1 MVDNNLNSDVIDHDA
16 MVGGVNASLGSG
28 LESEAAL
35 SADTAEQISAFEQI
49 LQRFEEN
56 TLTERDKGTAF
67 ELLVR
72 DVFSSVKPWGEQF
85 EKVQTYADWA
95 KEHPKLTSGNARD
108 TGIDLVATNRVAEDG
123 QAQNAGIAS
132 QIRIE
137 SRGGVN
143 GLGDNVTQSFTAI
156 QCKFFGRNYTI
167 PKSQIDSF
175 LAASDQDCFTRRI
188 FVCTGNLTDNA
199 RNELQNRTK
208 PVECVS
214 RTDLEEANVDWSG
227 FLKTNQVTITKR
239 KLRPYQEEALENVLE
254 GFKHHNRG
262 KLIMACGTG
271 KTFTSLKIAER
282 QTNNNGLVL
291 FLMPSLALLSQTL
304 YDWKRQSS
312 APMTAFAVC
321 SDSKVGKNGDED
333 DFASYMRPT
342 DLNFPATTD
351 AKSLAKAVN
360 QALSRKEQTH
370 AEGMTVIFSTYQS
383 LDVIHQ
389 AQTDYQLPALDLIIC
404 DEAHRTAGGY
414 LVAERKSVKKTA
426 TAMSAPLIP
435 EVEPITL
442 EPVPVLGAAPEPVDG
457 AGVVEARSSTN
468 QEIKPE
474 PAKRGR
480 KPRVRRGADSAVDDE
495 SNFTRIH
502 DDDYIKGAKR
512 LYMTATPK
520 VYGDAAKQQESVGE
534 AILYSMD
541 DENVFGP
548 VFSTLNFDRAV
559 KLGCLVDYK
568 VIILVGDKSL
578 LPTDEALLDF
588 SQYQAAKVI
597 GTWKALNK
605 YGVSNELTG
614 DEQPMRRAVGF
625 AQIIDST
632 GKYDKAGSKQ
642 FTEYFQNTVEHY
654 REHIKE
660 LSLSDPQGRASEE
673 FAYLNDHNLVCD
685 CKHIDGSMD
694 AITKSQLLDW
704 LRTDPEE
711 NHCKILF
718 NVRCLSEGVDVP
730 ALDAVVFLSPRK
742 SQVDVVQTVGRVM
755 RTAPGKTRGYVI
767 IPVVTNDL
775 EHPESIFD
783 KNQSFDV
790 VWQVLNAL
798 KSINPDH
805 VLVDGVTQ
813 KIDERIEVICVQKDP
828 IKGKSSV
835 IREPRP
841 PRPPKPSVD
850 PVDPDK
856 RRLIEEIEKVEQA
869 IKVEETIKST
879 IIKRLGRRKEWHDWA
894 EDVAKICTEQVKAIN
909 KLLDANQDPDFQAEF
924 AKFCLDL
931 NDSIGQ
937 HLDREEIIEMLAQHI
952 VIKPVLDELFRGF
965 PFTEQNPIAK
975 GLSDMLEKLD
985 AEGLTKT
992 NQDLRGF
999 YQSVEFRMQNVTT
1012 VEDRQKVIVDLFDRF
1027 FKVAFPKQQDKLGI
1041 VYTPI
1046 EVVDFIN
1053 HSVNDILKKEFG
1065 SSLGSKGVHIMD
1077 PFTGT
1082 GTFITRMMQSPELIS
1097 AQELEYKYRHELHA
1111 QEILPL
1117 AYYVASINI
1126 ESVYHDLMGK
1136 DASHYERNHIVVLTD
1151 TFSEVEDKA
1160 HSLTGSFGDNSVLR
1174 DAVRALPLKVIVGNP
1189 PYSVGQSSVN
1199 DDNQNESYPSL
1210 EKRIAETY
1218 AASGIKTTKKSLYDS
1233 YVKAFRWASDRLGDQ
1248 GVIAFVSNASWIDT
1262 AASCGLRRC
1271 LQQEFS
1277 SIYVY
1282 HLKGN
1287 QRTSGE
1293 QSRKEGGKIFGAGS
1307 RAPIA
1312 ITILVKN
1319 PQSQAQGKIYF
1330 AAVDDYLSREE
1341 KLGQLVE
1348 LGVILNAPLVEIQQ
1362 DAHGDW
1368 LAQRR
1373 DDFSNFIRVDS
1384 KNTYELAIF
1393 DNYSCGV
1400 VTGRDA
1406 WSYNASKI
1414 KIEANFKRCIA
1425 LYNSQVDALKS
1436 DPSGFVRDNDET
1448 KIKWNT
1454 VLVNRLNKLNRVPE
1468 YTQSSII
1475 CSLYRPFVRLWFYN
1489 EKAWVHSTY
1498 QMEQLFPFNG
1508 ADNLILVTTGG
1519 GTKDFSCLFSTN
1531 ITCYDFLEKGQCFP
1545 RYLYRKVSN
1554 DSAKDAGGLMA
1565 GLEFDSEPKGKVI
1578 NGYER
1583 VDAIRP
1589 EAVEHFK
1596 AAYPEE
1602 AAAIDVDAV
1611 FYYIYGILHSPDY
1624 RSTYANNLQKEL
1636 PRIPRVAT
1644 YAEFKAFEDAGRKL
1658 AKLHVGYES
1667 VEPYAGCTFS
1677 YAKGISSDNMDYR
1690 VEKLKYGKVAG
1701 KKGNAAKDKTV
1712 IVYNDMLTI
1721 RNIPIEAQE
1730 YVVNKKSALD
1740 WIVERCGVSVDKASH
1755 IINDYNDYAAEMGD
1769 EQYILNL
1776 ILRVITVSLETV
1788 KIVKSLPPL
1797 TIHKLDQ

>member
-1 MVDNNLNSDVIDHDA
+1 
-16 MVGGVNASLGSG
+16 
-28 LESEAAL
+28 
-35 SADTAEQISAFEQI
+35 
-49 LQRFEEN
+49 
-56 TLTERDKGTAF
+56 
-67 ELLVR
+67 
-72 DVFSSVKPWGEQF
+72 
-85 EKVQTYADWA
+85 
-95 KEHPKLTSGNARD
+95 
-108 TGIDLVATNRVAEDG
+108 
-123 QAQNAGIAS
+123 
-132 QIRIE
+132 
-137 SRGGVN
+137 
-143 GLGDNVTQSFTAI
+143 
-156 QCKFFGRNYTI
+156 
-167 PKSQIDSF
+167 
-175 LAASDQDCFTRRI
+175 
-188 FVCTGNLTDNA
+188 
-199 RNELQNRTK
+199 
-208 PVECVS
+208 
-214 RTDLEEANVDWSG
+214 
-227 FLKTNQVTITKR
+227 
-239 KLRPYQEEALENVLE
+239 
-254 GFKHHNRG
+254 
-262 KLIMACGTG
+262 MACGTG

-304 YDWKRQSS
+304 YDWKRQAS
-312 APMTAFAVC
+312 AHMTAFAVC
-321 SDSKVGKNGDED
+321 SDSKVGKSGDED
-333 DFASYMRPT
+333 DFSSYMRPS

-351 AKSLAKAVN
+351 AKSLANAVN
-360 QALSRKEQTH
+360 AALERKELTH

-414 LVAERKSVKKTA
+414 LVADRKSVKKAA
-426 TAMSAPLIP
+426 TAQSVPLIP
-435 EVEPITL
+435 EVEPID
-442 EPVPVLGAAPEPVDG
+442 PVSVPIEGAGAAQADTS
-457 AGVVEARSSTN
+457 AN
-468 QEIKPE
+468 QESKTGPV
-474 PAKRGR
+474 KRGR
-480 KPRVRRGADSAVDDE
+480 KPRARRGADSAVDDE

-502 DDDYIKGAKR
+502 DNEYIKGMKR

-520 VYGDAAKQQESVGE
+520 VYGEAAKQQETMGE

-588 SQYQAAKVI
+588 SQFHAAKVV

-605 YGVSNELTG
+605 YGVSTELTG

-625 AQIIDST
+625 AQLIDSK

-642 FTEYFQNTVEHY
+642 FTKYFQNTVEHY

-660 LSLSDPQGRASEE
+660 LSLSDPKGRASEE
-673 FAYLNDHNLVCD
+673 FAYLNEHNLVCD
-685 CKHIDGSMD
+685 CQHIDGSMD
-694 AITKSQLLDW
+694 AITKGQLLDW

-775 EHPESIFD
+775 DHPESIFD

-805 VLVDGVTQ
+805 VLVDGGTQ
-813 KIDERIEVICVQKDP
+813 KIDERIEVICVQKDE
-828 IKGKSSV
+828 IKGKPSSGPKQ
-835 IREPRP
+835 PRP
-841 PRPPKPSVD
+841 RNNHKAN
-850 PVDPDK
+850 DPDVSK
-856 RRLIEEIEKVEQA
+856 EDSKHPGQGSLFDLDKA

-879 IIKRLGRRKEWHDWA
+879 IIKKLGRRKEWQDWA

-937 HLDREEIIEMLAQHI
+937 HLDRDEIIEMLAQHI

-975 GLSDMLEKLD
+975 GLSDMLQKLD

-1027 FKVAFPKQQDKLGI
+1027 FKVAFPKQKDKLGI

-1097 AQELEYKYRHELHA
+1097 AQELEHKYRHELHA

-1136 DASHYERNHIVVLTD
+1136 NAAQYEPNKIMVLTD
-1151 TFSEVEDKA
+1151 TFAEYEERQHPIVS
-1160 HSLTGSFGDNSVLR
+1160 SFGENAELR
-1174 DAVRALPLKVIVGNP
+1174 NTIRKLPIKVIVGNP
-1189 PYSVGQSSVN
+1189 PYSVGQGSQN
-1199 DDNQNESYPSL
+1199 DDNQNESYPAL
-1210 EKRIAETY
+1210 EQRIADTY
-1218 AASGIKTTKKSLYDS
+1218 VALGEKATKNSLYDS
-1233 YVKAFRWASDRLGDQ
+1233 YVKAFRWASDRLGEQ
-1248 GVIAFVSNASWIDT
+1248 GVIAFISNGGWLDAV
-1262 AASCGLRRC
+1262 AASGMRRSF
-1271 LQQEFS
+1271 QQEFS
-1277 SIYVY
+1277 SVYVF

-1287 QRTSGE
+1287 ARTSGE
-1293 QSRKEGGKIFGAGS
+1293 QRQKEGGNVFDVGS

-1319 PQSQAQGKIYF
+1319 PQAQEQGKIYF
-1330 AAVDDYLSREE
+1330 AAVDDYLRREE
-1341 KLGQLVE
+1341 KLGQLTE
-1348 LGVILNAPLVEIQQ
+1348 LGSILKAPLVEIHP
-1362 DAHGDW
+1362 DDHGDW
-1368 LAQRR
+1368 LNQRR
-1373 DDFSNFIRVDS
+1373 DDFGHFITVDGKKS
-1384 KNTYELAIF
+1384 DGLAIF
-1393 DNYSCGV
+1393 DSYSCGIK
-1400 VTGRDA
+1400 TNRDA
-1406 WSYNASKI
+1406 WSYNASTAT
-1414 KIEANFKRCIA
+1414 IERNFTECIA
-1425 LYNSQVDALKS
+1425 FYNYQLEAFKC
-1436 DPSGFVRDNDET
+1436 DPKGFVRDNDAT
-1448 KIKWNT
+1448 KIKWDSQ
-1454 VLVNRLNKLNRVPE
+1454 LLRHLNLCKTCTPMDATLIV
-1468 YTQSSII
+1468 SSV
-1475 CSLYRPFVRLWFYN
+1475 YRPFIKMFLYN
-1489 EKAWVHSTY
+1489 NKAWINSVHLLP
-1498 QMEQLFPFNG
+1498 QLFPFKG
-1508 ADNLILVTTGG
+1508 AENLVIDVSGIG
-1519 GTKDFSCLFSTN
+1519 GTNFSYIMSSAIVDLQAISN
-1531 ITCYDFLEKGQCFP
+1531 GQCFP
-1545 RYLYRKVSN
+1545 RYLYRKVSS
-1554 DSAKDAGGLMA
+1554 DSAKDSGGLMA
-1565 GLEFDSEPKGKVI
+1565 GLELDSESHGDVI

-1624 RSTYANNLQKEL
+1624 RATYANNLQKEL

-1644 YAEFKAFEDAGRKL
+1644 YAEFKAFEDAGRAL
-1658 AKLHVGYES
+1658 AQLHVGYES

-1677 YAKGISSDNMDYR
+1677 YAKGVSSDNMDYR
-1690 VEKLKYGKVAG
+1690 VEKLKYGKVKG
-1701 KKGNAAKDKTV
+1701 KTGNAGKDKTV
-1712 IVYNDMLTI
+1712 IVYNDQLTI
-1721 RNIPIEAQE
+1721 RDIPQEAQE

-1769 EQYILNL
+1769 ERYILNL

>member
-1 MVDNNLNSDVIDHDA
+1 MVDNNLNTDVIDHDA
-16 MVGGVNASLGSG
+16 MVGVVNASLGSG
-28 LESEAAL
+28 LESGAAL
-35 SADTAEQISAFEQI
+35 GADTAEQISAFEQI

-72 DVFSSVKPWGEQF
+72 DVFSSVKPWCEQF

-95 KEHPKLTSGNARD
+95 KEHPKLVVNARD
-108 TGIDLVATNRVAEDG
+108 TGIDLVATNRVAENE
-123 QAQNAGIAS
+123 QVQNAGIAS

-137 SRGGVN
+137 SRGGGVN
-143 GLGDNVTQSFTAI
+143 GLEDNVNPSFAAI

-175 LAASDQDCFTRRI
+175 LAASDQECFTRRI

-199 RNELQNRTK
+199 RNELHNRTK

-239 KLRPYQEEALENVLE
+239 KLRPYQKEALENVLE

-304 YDWKRQSS
+304 YDWKRQAS

-321 SDSKVGKNGDED
+321 SDSKVGKSGDED
-333 DFASYMRPT
+333 DFASYMRPS

-351 AKSLAKAVN
+351 AKSLARAVN
-360 QALSRKEQTH
+360 AASERKEQTH
-370 AEGMTVIFSTYQS
+370 ADGMTVIFSTYQS

-414 LVAERKSVKKTA
+414 LVTDRKSVKKAA
-426 TAMSAPLIP
+426 TAMTAQLDA
-435 EVEPITL
+435 ELEKTVEPVS
-442 EPVPVLGAAPEPVDG
+442 VPMEGAGAPE
-457 AGVVEARSSTN
+457 T
-468 QEIKPE
+468 KPE

-502 DDDYIKGAKR
+502 DDDYIKGTKR

-605 YGVSNELTG
+605 YGVSTELTG
-614 DEQPMRRAVGF
+614 DDQPMRRAVGF

-642 FTEYFQNTVEHY
+642 FTQYFQNTVEHY

-660 LSLSDPQGRASEE
+660 LSLSDPNGRASEE

-694 AITKSQLLDW
+694 AITKGQLLDW

-813 KIDERIEVICVQKDP
+813 KIDERIEVICVQNEP
-828 IKGKSSV
+828 IKGKPSD

-841 PRPPKPSVD
+841 PRSPKTPVEPPVD
-850 PVDPDK
+850 PVDPTK

-879 IIKRLGRRKEWHDWA
+879 IIKKLGRRKEWQDWA

-909 KLLDANQDPDFQAEF
+909 NLLDANKDPDFQAEF
-924 AKFCLDL
+924 AKFCFNL
-931 NDSIGQ
+931 NGSIGQ
-937 HLDREEIIEMLAQHI
+937 HLDRDAIIDMLAQHI

-965 PFTEQNPIAK
+965 PFTKHNPIAK
-975 GLSDMLEKLD
+975 GISDMLVKLD

-1012 VEDRQKVIVDLFDRF
+1012 LADRQKVIVDLFDRF

-1041 VYTPI
+1041 VYSPA

-1065 SSLGSKGVHIMD
+1065 LGLGSHGVHIME
-1077 PFTGT
+1077 PFAGT
-1082 GTFITRMMQSPELIS
+1082 GTFINRMMMNPELIS
-1097 AQELEYKYRHELHA
+1097 RQELEFKYRNELHA

-1117 AYYVASINI
+1117 AYYVASINV
-1126 ESVYHDLMGK
+1126 EAVYHELMEK
-1136 DASHYERNHIVVLTD
+1136 DSTHYERNRVLILTD
-1151 TFSEVEDKA
+1151 TFAEVEDKA
-1160 HSLTGSFGDNSVLR
+1160 HIITGSFCENATLR
-1174 DAVRALPLKVIVGNP
+1174 DAVRKLPLKVILSNP
-1189 PYSVGQSSVN
+1189 PYSIGQESQN
-1199 DDNQNESYPSL
+1199 DDNQNESYPAL
-1210 EKRIAETY
+1210 EQRIAETY
-1218 AASGIKTTKKSLYDS
+1218 VKQAGKMVSKKSLYDS
-1233 YVKAFRWASDRLGDQ
+1233 YIKAFRWASDRLNDQ
-1248 GVIAFVSNASWIDT
+1248 GVIAFVSNAGWIDT
-1262 AASCGLRRC
+1262 AASCGMRRC

-1277 SIYVY
+1277 SVYVY

-1319 PQSQAQGKIYF
+1319 PQAQDQGKIYF

-1348 LGVILNAPLVEIQQ
+1348 LGSILNAPLKEIHP
-1362 DAHGDW
+1362 DSHGDW
-1368 LAQRR
+1368 LNQRR
-1373 DDFSNFIRVDS
+1373 DDFNHFITVDG
-1384 KNTYELAIF
+1384 KKTDGLAIF
-1393 DNYSCGV
+1393 DNSSLGI
-1400 VTGRDA
+1400 TTARDA
-1406 WSYNASKI
+1406 WSYNASQKTI
-1414 KIEANFKRCIA
+1414 FCNFNECIA
-1425 LYNSQVDALKS
+1425 FYNSQVSALMTDAK
-1436 DPSGFVRDNDET
+1436 GFLRDNNET
-1448 KIKWNT
+1448 KIKWT
-1454 VLVNRLNKLNRVPE
+1454 RSLNKQLLLGRYLNEFSQDAVVFA
-1468 YTQSSII
+1468 
-1475 CSLYRPFVRLWFYN
+1475 LYRPFFKQYLYN
-1489 EKAWVHSTY
+1489 DSSWIEYTY
-1498 QMEQLFPFNG
+1498 QTSQIFPFYG
-1508 ADNLILVTTGG
+1508 AENVVISTSSVGS
-1519 GTKDFSCLFSTN
+1519 KSFSCLMSNT
-1531 ITCYDFLEKGQCFP
+1531 IMDFNSMEAGAQCFP

-1554 DSAKDAGGLMA
+1554 DFAKDAGGLMA
-1565 GLEFDSEPKGKVI
+1565 GLEFDSEPKGQVI

-1602 AAAIDVDAV
+1602 AAAIDVDAI

-1624 RSTYANNLQKEL
+1624 RATYANNLQKEL

-1644 YAEFKAFEDAGRKL
+1644 YAEFKSFEDAGRAL

-1667 VEPYAGCTFS
+1667 VEPYSGCTFS

-1701 KKGNAAKDKTV
+1701 KKGN
-1712 IVYNDMLTI
+1712 
-1721 RNIPIEAQE
+1721 
-1730 YVVNKKSALD
+1730 VVNKKSALD

-1769 EQYILNL
+1769 ERYILNL

>member
-1 MVDNNLNSDVIDHDA
+1 
-16 MVGGVNASLGSG
+16 
-28 LESEAAL
+28 
-35 SADTAEQISAFEQI
+35 
-49 LQRFEEN
+49 
-56 TLTERDKGTAF
+56 
-67 ELLVR
+67 
-72 DVFSSVKPWGEQF
+72 
-85 EKVQTYADWA
+85 
-95 KEHPKLTSGNARD
+95 
-108 TGIDLVATNRVAEDG
+108 
-123 QAQNAGIAS
+123 
-132 QIRIE
+132 
-137 SRGGVN
+137 
-143 GLGDNVTQSFTAI
+143 
-156 QCKFFGRNYTI
+156 
-167 PKSQIDSF
+167 
-175 LAASDQDCFTRRI
+175 
-188 FVCTGNLTDNA
+188 
-199 RNELQNRTK
+199 
-208 PVECVS
+208 
-214 RTDLEEANVDWSG
+214 
-227 FLKTNQVTITKR
+227 
-239 KLRPYQEEALENVLE
+239 
-254 GFKHHNRG
+254 
-262 KLIMACGTG
+262 MACGTG

-304 YDWKRQSS
+304 YDWKRQAS
-312 APMTAFAVC
+312 AHMSAFAVC
-321 SDSKVGKNGDED
+321 SDSKVGKSGDED
-333 DFASYMRPT
+333 DFSSYMRPS

-351 AKSLAKAVN
+351 AKSLANAVN
-360 QALSRKEQTH
+360 AALERKELTH

-414 LVAERKSVKKTA
+414 LVADRKSVKKAA
-426 TAMSAPLIP
+426 TAMTAQLDA
-435 EVEPITL
+435 ELEKTVEPVA
-442 EPVPVLGAAPEPVDG
+442 VPKEGAGAPE
-457 AGVVEARSSTN
+457 T
-468 QEIKPE
+468 KLE

-480 KPRVRRGADSAVDDE
+480 KPRARRGADSAVDDE

-502 DDDYIKGAKR
+502 DDEYIKGAKR

-520 VYGDAAKQQESVGE
+520 VYGEAAKQQESVGE

-578 LPTDEALLDF
+578 LQTDEQLLDF
-588 SQYQAAKVI
+588 SQYHAAKVI

-605 YGVSNELTG
+605 YGVSTELTG

-625 AQIIDST
+625 AQLIDST

-642 FTEYFQNTVEHY
+642 FTKYFQNTVEHY

-660 LSLSDPQGRASEE
+660 MSLSDPNGRASEE
-673 FAYLNDHNLVCD
+673 FAYLNEHNLVCD
-685 CKHIDGSMD
+685 CQHIDGSMD
-694 AITKSQLLDW
+694 AITKGQLLDW

-805 VLVDGVTQ
+805 VLVDGATQ
-813 KIDERIEVICVQKDP
+813 KIDERIEVICVQKDE
-828 IKGKSSV
+828 IKGK
-835 IREPRP
+835 RTGPRP
-841 PRPPKPSVD
+841 PVIHHPKPRVD
-850 PVDPDK
+850 PTTDPADPDNSK
-856 RRLIEEIEKVEQA
+856 DPKHPGQGSLFDLDKA

-879 IIKRLGRRKEWHDWA
+879 IIKKLGRRKEWQDWA
-894 EDVAKICTEQVKAIN
+894 EDVAKICTEQVTAIN
-909 KLLDANQDPDFQAEF
+909 RLLDANKDPDFQAEF

-975 GLSDMLEKLD
+975 GLSDMLQKLD

-1065 SSLGSKGVHIMD
+1065 SSLGSHGVHIMD

-1097 AQELEYKYRHELHA
+1097 AQELEHKYRHELHA

-1126 ESVYHDLMGK
+1126 ESVYHDLLGK
-1136 DASHYERNHIVVLTD
+1136 DAAHYERNRIVVLTD

-1160 HSLTGSFGDNSVLR
+1160 HTITGSFGDNSELR
-1174 DAVRALPLKVIVGNP
+1174 DAVRALPLKVIIGNP
-1189 PYSVGQSSVN
+1189 PYSMAQASAN
-1199 DDNQNESYPSL
+1199 DDNLNDRYPIL
-1210 EKRIAETY
+1210 EKHIAETY
-1218 AASGIKTTKKSLYDS
+1218 VALGEKAIKTSLYDS
-1233 YVKAFRWASDRLGDQ
+1233 YIKAFRWASDRLGDQ
-1248 GVIAFVSNASWIDT
+1248 GVIAFISNGGWLDAV
-1262 AASCGLRRC
+1262 AASGMRRSF
-1271 LQQEFS
+1271 QQEFS
-1277 SIYVY
+1277 SVYVY

-1319 PQSQAQGKIYF
+1319 PQSQEQGKIYF

-1341 KLGQLVE
+1341 KLGQLAE
-1348 LGVILNAPLVEIQQ
+1348 LGSIINASLVEINP

-1368 LAQRR
+1368 LNQRR
-1373 DDFSNFIRVDS
+1373 DDFCHFIRFDS
-1384 KNTYELAIF
+1384 KKSDEIALF
-1393 DNYSCGV
+1393 DNYSRGIATC
-1400 VTGRDA
+1400 RDA
-1406 WSYNASKI
+1406 WSYNANR
-1414 KIEANFKRCIA
+1414 EVVERNFKSCISF
-1425 LYNSQVDALKS
+1425 YNSQVDELKS
-1436 DPSGFVRDNDET
+1436 NPSAFERVNDEA

-1454 VLVNRLNKLNRVPE
+1454 LLIDRLNKLQYVSDFDVK
-1468 YTQSSII
+1468 YLS
-1475 CSLYRPFVRLWFYN
+1475 CALYRPFVKLWLYN
-1489 EKAWVHSTY
+1489 DKAWMHSAY
-1498 QMEQLFPFNG
+1498 QMPQLFPYSEAENLMIGTSGVG
-1508 ADNLILVTTGG
+1508 A
-1519 GTKDFSCLFSTN
+1519 KDFSCLMCSLLS
-1531 ITCYDFLEKGQCFP
+1531 DLHVLDSGVQCFP
-1545 RYLYRKVSN
+1545 RYLYRKVSA

-1565 GLEFDSEPKGKVI
+1565 GLEFDSEPKAEVI

-1589 EAVEHFK
+1589 EAVAHFK
-1596 AAYPEE
+1596 SAYPEE
-1602 AAAIDVDAV
+1602 AVAIDVDAV

-1624 RSTYANNLQKEL
+1624 RSIYANNLQKEL

-1658 AKLHVGYES
+1658 AKLHVDYES

-1677 YAKGISSDNMDYR
+1677 YTKGISSDNMDYR
-1690 VEKLKYGKVAG
+1690 VEKLKYGKVVG

-1712 IVYNDMLTI
+1712 IVYNDQLTI
-1721 RNIPIEAQE
+1721 RNIPQEAQE

-1755 IINDYNDYAAEMGD
+1755 IMNDYNNYGKEMGD
-1769 EQYILNL
+1769 ERYILNL

>member
-1 MVDNNLNSDVIDHDA
+1 
-16 MVGGVNASLGSG
+16 
-28 LESEAAL
+28 
-35 SADTAEQISAFEQI
+35 
-49 LQRFEEN
+49 
-56 TLTERDKGTAF
+56 
-67 ELLVR
+67 
-72 DVFSSVKPWGEQF
+72 
-85 EKVQTYADWA
+85 
-95 KEHPKLTSGNARD
+95 
-108 TGIDLVATNRVAEDG
+108 
-123 QAQNAGIAS
+123 
-132 QIRIE
+132 
-137 SRGGVN
+137 
-143 GLGDNVTQSFTAI
+143 
-156 QCKFFGRNYTI
+156 
-167 PKSQIDSF
+167 
-175 LAASDQDCFTRRI
+175 
-188 FVCTGNLTDNA
+188 
-199 RNELQNRTK
+199 
-208 PVECVS
+208 
-214 RTDLEEANVDWSG
+214 
-227 FLKTNQVTITKR
+227 
-239 KLRPYQEEALENVLE
+239 
-254 GFKHHNRG
+254 
-262 KLIMACGTG
+262 MACGTG

-282 QTNNNGLVL
+282 QTKNNGLVL

-304 YDWKRQSS
+304 YDWKRQAS
-312 APMTAFAVC
+312 AQMTAFAVC
-321 SDSKVGKNGDED
+321 SDSKVGKSGDED
-333 DFASYMRPT
+333 DFSSYLRPT

-351 AKSLAKAVN
+351 AKSLAKEVN
-360 QALSRKEQTH
+360 AALERKEQSH

-389 AQTDYQLPALDLIIC
+389 AQTDYNLPNLDLIIC

-414 LVAERKSVKKTA
+414 LVADRKTVKKAA
-426 TAMSAPLIP
+426 TALTTQLDAEL
-435 EVEPITL
+435 EPI
-442 EPVPVLGAAPEPVDG
+442 EPVPVLGSESAEGASAA
-457 AGVVEARSSTN
+457 EARSSTN
-468 QEIKPE
+468 QATKAE

-480 KPRVRRGADSAVDDE
+480 KPRARRGAESAVDDE

-502 DDDYIKGAKR
+502 DNEYIKGTKR

-520 VYGDAAKQQESVGE
+520 VYGEAAKQQESVGD

-548 VFSTLNFDRAV
+548 VFHTLNFDRAV

-588 SQYQAAKVI
+588 SQFHAAKVV

-605 YGVSNELTG
+605 YGVSTELTG

-625 AQIIDST
+625 AQLIDST

-642 FTEYFQNTVEHY
+642 FTKYFQNTVEHY

-660 LSLSDPQGRASEE
+660 LSLSDPKGRASEE
-673 FAYLNDHNLVCD
+673 FAYLNEHNLVCD
-685 CKHIDGSMD
+685 CQHIDGSMD
-694 AITKSQLLDW
+694 AITKGQLLDW

-805 VLVDGVTQ
+805 VLVDGGTQ
-813 KIDERIEVICVQKDP
+813 KIDERIEVICVQKDQ
-828 IKGKSSV
+828 IKGKPSSGPKQ
-835 IREPRP
+835 PRP
-841 PRPPKPSVD
+841 RNNHKAN
-850 PVDPDK
+850 DPDVSK
-856 RRLIEEIEKVEQA
+856 EDSKHPGQGSLFDLDKA

-879 IIKRLGRRKEWHDWA
+879 IIKKLGRRKEWQDWA

-937 HLDREEIIEMLAQHI
+937 HLDRDAIIEMLAQHI

-975 GLSDMLEKLD
+975 GLSDMLVKLD

-1027 FKVAFPKQQDKLGI
+1027 FKVAFPKQQEKLGI

-1065 SSLGSKGVHIMD
+1065 SSLGSHGVHIMD

-1082 GTFITRMMQSPELIS
+1082 GTFITRMMQCPELI
-1097 AQELEYKYRHELHA
+1097 APQELEHKYRHELHA
-1111 QEILPL
+1111 QEIMPL

-1136 DASHYERNHIVVLTD
+1136 DAMHYERNRIVVLTD

-1160 HSLTGSFGDNSVLR
+1160 HTITGSFGDNSELR
-1174 DAVRALPLKVIVGNP
+1174 DAVRALPIKVIVGNP
-1189 PYSVGQSSVN
+1189 PYRAKKKQGQG
-1199 DDNQNESYPSL
+1199 DDSENQKYPEL
-1210 EKRIAETY
+1210 RKRISETY
-1218 AASGIKTTKKSLYDS
+1218 IMQSGVKSNKNSVYDS
-1233 YVKAFRWASDRLGDQ
+1233 YINAFRWASDEIQKSGC
-1248 GVIAFVSNASWIDT
+1248 GVIAFVSNAGWID
-1262 AASCGLRRC
+1262 AKSANGMRRC
-1271 LQQEFS
+1271 LQREFS
-1277 SIYVY
+1277 TVYVL

-1287 QRTSGE
+1287 ANTSGDIR
-1293 QSRKEGGKIFGAGS
+1293 QKEGGNVFGEGTKT
-1307 RAPIA
+1307 PIA

-1319 PQSQAQGKIYF
+1319 HQAQEQGKIYF
-1330 AAVDDYLSREE
+1330 AVVDDYMSREG

-1348 LGVILNAPLVEIQQ
+1348 LGSILNAPLVEIIP
-1362 DAHGDW
+1362 DAYGDW
-1368 LAQRR
+1368 IAQRN
-1373 DDFSNFIRVDS
+1373 DSFANFIRVDS
-1384 KNTYELAIF
+1384 KNNSDLAVF
-1393 DNYSCGV
+1393 DNYSRGIESGSEV
-1400 VTGRDA
+1400 
-1406 WSYNASKI
+1406 WFYNASPDVIEHSFKEIIPNLYSNEVKLHNGDLNNLSGKI
-1414 KIEANFKRCIA
+1414 P
-1425 LYNSQVDALKS
+1425 NSI
-1436 DPSGFVRDNDET
+1436 
-1448 KIKWNT
+1448 IKAIKKNHG
-1454 VLVNRLNKLNRVPE
+1454 VPE
-1468 YTQSSII
+1468 FNQK
-1475 CSLYRPFVRLWFYN
+1475 CLNVSLYRPFYKRWLYN
-1489 EKAWVHSTY
+1489 DDIWVYTSGSTSDI
-1498 QMEQLFPFNG
+1498 FPSSAN
-1508 ADNLILVTTGG
+1508 DNLAIITTGVG
-1519 GTKDFSCLFSTN
+1519 AKQFSCLMSSIIADVQTLSN
-1531 ITCYDFLEKGQCFP
+1531 GQCFP
-1545 RYLYRKVSN
+1545 RYLYRKASS
-1554 DSAKDAGGLMA
+1554 DSELAKESGGLMA
-1565 GLEFDSEPKGKVI
+1565 GIEFDTEPRGQVI

-1589 EAVEHFK
+1589 EAVAHFK
-1596 AAYPEE
+1596 SAYPEE

-1624 RSTYANNLQKEL
+1624 RATYSNNLQKEL

-1644 YAEFKAFEDAGRKL
+1644 YAEFKAFEDAGRAL

-1667 VEPYAGCTFS
+1667 VEPYSGCTFS
-1677 YAKGISSDNMDYR
+1677 YAKGISSDNMNYR
-1690 VEKLKYGKVAG
+1690 VEQLKYGKVKG
-1701 KKGNAAKDKTV
+1701 KTGNAGKDKTI
-1712 IVYNDMLTI
+1712 IVYNDQLTI
-1721 RNIPIEAQE
+1721 SNIPLEAQE

-1740 WIVERCGVSVDKASH
+1740 WIVERCCVSVDTESR

-1769 EQYILNL
+1769 ECYILNL

>member
-1 MVDNNLNSDVIDHDA
+1 
-16 MVGGVNASLGSG
+16 
-28 LESEAAL
+28 
-35 SADTAEQISAFEQI
+35 
-49 LQRFEEN
+49 
-56 TLTERDKGTAF
+56 
-67 ELLVR
+67 
-72 DVFSSVKPWGEQF
+72 
-85 EKVQTYADWA
+85 
-95 KEHPKLTSGNARD
+95 
-108 TGIDLVATNRVAEDG
+108 
-123 QAQNAGIAS
+123 
-132 QIRIE
+132 
-137 SRGGVN
+137 
-143 GLGDNVTQSFTAI
+143 
-156 QCKFFGRNYTI
+156 
-167 PKSQIDSF
+167 
-175 LAASDQDCFTRRI
+175 
-188 FVCTGNLTDNA
+188 
-199 RNELQNRTK
+199 
-208 PVECVS
+208 
-214 RTDLEEANVDWSG
+214 
-227 FLKTNQVTITKR
+227 
-239 KLRPYQEEALENVLE
+239 
-254 GFKHHNRG
+254 
-262 KLIMACGTG
+262 MACGTG

-304 YDWKRQSS
+304 YDWKRQAS
-312 APMTAFAVC
+312 AHMSAFAVC
-321 SDSKVGKNGDED
+321 SDSKVGKSGDED
-333 DFASYMRPT
+333 DFSSYMRPS

-351 AKSLAKAVN
+351 AKSLANAVN
-360 QALSRKEQTH
+360 AALAYKAQTH

-414 LVAERKSVKKTA
+414 LVADRKSVKKAA
-426 TAMSAPLIP
+426 TAMTAQLDAELEKAVEPVSVPMEGASAP
-435 EVEPITL
+435 ET
-442 EPVPVLGAAPEPVDG
+442 
-457 AGVVEARSSTN
+457 
-468 QEIKPE
+468 KPE

-480 KPRVRRGADSAVDDE
+480 KPRARRGADSAVDDE

-502 DDDYIKGAKR
+502 DDEYIKGTKR

-520 VYGDAAKQQESVGE
+520 VYGEAAKQQESVGE

-578 LPTDEALLDF
+578 LQTDEQLLDF
-588 SQYQAAKVI
+588 SQYHAAKVI

-605 YGVSNELTG
+605 YGVSTELSG

-625 AQIIDST
+625 AQLIDSK

-642 FTEYFQNTVEHY
+642 FTKYFQNTVEHY

-660 LSLSDPQGRASEE
+660 LSLSDPNGRASEE
-673 FAYLNDHNLVCD
+673 FAYLNEHNLVCD

-694 AITKSQLLDW
+694 AITKGQLLDW

-805 VLVDGVTQ
+805 VLVDGGTN
-813 KIDERIEVICVQKDP
+813 KIDERIEVICVQKDEV
-828 IKGKSSV
+828 KGKTSS
-835 IREPRP
+835 IREPRA
-841 PRPPKPSVD
+841 PRPPKPRKPTDPTD
-850 PVDPDK
+850 PVKPDDPTHPGQGSLFDLDK
-856 RRLIEEIEKVEQA
+856 A

-879 IIKRLGRRKEWHDWA
+879 IIKKLGRRKEWQDWA
-894 EDVAKICTEQVKAIN
+894 EDVAKICTEQVTAIN
-909 KLLDANQDPDFQAEF
+909 KLLDANKDPDFQAEF

-975 GLSDMLEKLD
+975 GLSDMLQKLD

-1097 AQELEYKYRHELHA
+1097 AQELEHKYRHELHA

-1126 ESVYHDLMGK
+1126 ESVYHDLLGK
-1136 DASHYERNHIVVLTD
+1136 DAAHYERNRIVVLTD

-1160 HSLTGSFGDNSVLR
+1160 HTITGSFGDNSELR
-1174 DAVRALPLKVIVGNP
+1174 DAVRALPLKVIIGNP
-1189 PYSVGQSSVN
+1189 PYSIGQKSQN
-1199 DDNQNESYPSL
+1199 DDNQNESYPEL
-1210 EKRIAETY
+1210 EQRIAETY
-1218 AASGIKTTKKSLYDS
+1218 VEQASAGGLKKGLYDS
-1233 YVKAFRWASDRLGDQ
+1233 YVKAFRWASDRLGEQ
-1248 GVIAFVSNASWIDT
+1248 GLIAFVSNAGWIDG
-1262 AASCGLRRC
+1262 AAANGMRRC
-1271 LQQEFS
+1271 LQREFS

-1287 QRTSGE
+1287 CRTSGE
-1293 QSRKEGGKIFGAGS
+1293 LARKEGHNIFTNS
-1307 RAPIA
+1307 RTPIA

-1319 PQSQAQGKIYF
+1319 PQSQEQGKIYF
-1330 AAVDDYLSREE
+1330 AAVDDYMSREE
-1341 KLGQLVE
+1341 KLGLLVE
-1348 LGVILNAPLVEIQQ
+1348 LGSILNAPLVEVHQ

-1368 LAQRR
+1368 LNQRR
-1373 DDFSNFIRVDS
+1373 DDFGNFITVDG
-1384 KNTYELAIF
+1384 KKTDGLAIF
-1393 DNYSCGV
+1393 DNFSLG
-1400 VTGRDA
+1400 TFTSRDA
-1406 WSYNASKI
+1406 WSYNANKNT
-1414 KIEANFKRCIA
+1414 IENNFRSCISF
-1425 LYNSQVDALKS
+1425 YNDQVDEVK
-1436 DPSGFVRDNDET
+1436 
-1448 KIKWNT
+1448 
-1454 VLVNRLNKLNRVPE
+1454 RLGDKFECCQDKQLISWDRPQKRHVVQGKYYDDVKPE
-1468 YTQSSII
+1468 LIVD
-1475 CSLYRPFVRLWFYN
+1475 SLYRPFFKEFLYN
-1489 EKAWVHSTY
+1489 DRVWINCVY
-1498 QMEQLFPFNG
+1498 QMPQLFPFNG
-1508 ADNLILVTTGG
+1508 AENLAISTSGVGS
-1519 GTKDFSCLFSTN
+1519 KAFSCLMSNTIMDLN
-1531 ITCYDFLEKGQCFP
+1531 SMEAGAQCFP
-1545 RYLYRKVSN
+1545 RYLYRKVSAS
-1554 DSAKDAGGLMA
+1554 DSAKESGGLMA
-1565 GLEFDSEPKGKVI
+1565 GLELDAEPTGQVI
-1578 NGYER
+1578 NGFER

-1589 EAVEHFK
+1589 EAVAHFK

-1611 FYYIYGILHSPDY
+1611 FYYIYGILHSPEY
-1624 RSTYANNLQKEL
+1624 RTTYANNLQKEL

-1644 YAEFKAFEDAGRKL
+1644 YAEFKAFEDAGRAL

-1667 VEPYAGCTFS
+1667 VEPYDGCTFS
-1677 YAKGISSDNMDYR
+1677 YAKGVSSDNMDYR

-1712 IVYNDMLTI
+1712 IVFNDQLTI

-1769 EQYILNL
+1769 ERYILNL

>member
-1 MVDNNLNSDVIDHDA
+1 MDLHS
-16 MVGGVNASLGSG
+16 
-28 LESEAAL
+28 
-35 SADTAEQISAFEQI
+35 SAHYSKFWSII
-49 LQRFEEN
+49 L
-56 TLTERDKGTAF
+56 
-67 ELLVR
+67 
-72 DVFSSVKPWGEQF
+72 P
-85 EKVQTYADWA
+85 
-95 KEHPKLTSGNARD
+95 P
-108 TGIDLVATNRVAEDG
+108 
-123 QAQNAGIAS
+123 
-132 QIRIE
+132 
-137 SRGGVN
+137 
-143 GLGDNVTQSFTAI
+143 SFTAI

-175 LAASDQDCFTRRI
+175 LAASEQECFTRRI

-199 RNELQNRTK
+199 LNELHNRTK

-239 KLRPYQEEALENVLE
+239 KLRPYQKEALENVLE

-304 YDWKRQSS
+304 YDWKRQAS
-312 APMTAFAVC
+312 AHMSAFAVC
-321 SDSKVGKNGDED
+321 SDSKVGKSGDED
-333 DFASYMRPT
+333 DFASYMRPS

-351 AKSLAKAVN
+351 AKSLARAVN
-360 QALSRKEQTH
+360 AALERKEQTH

-414 LVAERKSVKKTA
+414 LVADRKSVKKA
-426 TAMSAPLIP
+426 VTAMTAQLDA
-435 EVEPITL
+435 ELEKTVEPVS
-442 EPVPVLGAAPEPVDG
+442 VPMEGAGAPE
-457 AGVVEARSSTN
+457 T
-468 QEIKPE
+468 KPE

-502 DDDYIKGAKR
+502 DDDYIKGTKR

-605 YGVSNELTG
+605 YGVSTELSG

-654 REHIKE
+654 RDHIKE

-673 FAYLNDHNLVCD
+673 FAYLNEHNLVCD

-694 AITKSQLLDW
+694 AITKGQLLDW

-783 KNQSFDV
+783 KNQGFDV

-805 VLVDGVTQ
+805 VLVDGATQ
-813 KIDERIEVICVQKDP
+813 KIDERIEVICVQKDE
-828 IKGKSSV
+828 IKSKRTG
-835 IREPRP
+835 PRGY
-841 PRPPKPSVD
+841 PPKPPVKPVDPTID
-850 PVDPDK
+850 PVDPPVTPSLFDDWE
-856 RRLIEEIEKVEQA
+856 RA

-879 IIKRLGRRKEWHDWA
+879 IIKKLGRRKEWQDWA

-909 KLLDANQDPDFQAEF
+909 KLLDANKDPDFQAEF

-975 GLSDMLEKLD
+975 GLSDMLVKLD

-1065 SSLGSKGVHIMD
+1065 SSLGSHGVHIMD

-1082 GTFITRMMQSPELIS
+1082 GTFITRMMQSPELI
-1097 AQELEYKYRHELHA
+1097 APQELEHKYRHELHA

-1126 ESVYHDLMGK
+1126 EFVYHDLMGK
-1136 DASHYERNHIVVLTD
+1136 DAAHYERNRVVVLTD
-1151 TFSEVEDKA
+1151 TFSEVEDKD
-1160 HSLTGSFGDNSVLR
+1160 HTITGSFGDNSELR
-1174 DAVRALPLKVIVGNP
+1174 DAVRSLPLKVIIGNP
-1189 PYSVGQSSVN
+1189 PYSAGQTNAN
-1199 DDNQNESYPSL
+1199 DDNQNESYPAL
-1210 EKRIAETY
+1210 EHRIAETY
-1218 AASGIKTTKKSLYDS
+1218 AASGVKTTKKSLYDS
-1233 YVKAFRWASDRLGDQ
+1233 YIKAFRWASDRLDDQ
-1248 GVIAFVSNASWIDT
+1248 GIIAFVSNASWIDT

-1271 LQQEFS
+1271 LQHEFS
-1277 SIYVY
+1277 SVYVY

-1293 QSRKEGGKIFGAGS
+1293 QSRKEGGKIFGTGS

-1319 PQSQAQGKIYF
+1319 PQSQEQGKIYF

-1341 KLGQLVE
+1341 KLGHLTE
-1348 LGVILNAPLVEIQQ
+1348 LGSILNASLLRITP
-1362 DAHGDW
+1362 DCYGDW
-1368 LAQRR
+1368 LTQRR

-1384 KNTYELAIF
+1384 KNTDGLAIF

-1406 WSYNASKI
+1406 WSYNASKF
-1414 KIEANFKRCIA
+1414 KIEVNFKGCIS
-1425 LYNSQVDALKS
+1425 LYNSQVNALKQ
-1436 DPSGFVRDNDET
+1436 DRDKFVRDNDET

-1454 VLVNRLNKLNRVPE
+1454 VLINRLNKLKYAPE
-1468 YTQSSII
+1468 YTRSAIV
-1475 CSLYRPFVRLWFYN
+1475 CSLYRPFVGLWFYN
-1489 EKAWVHSTY
+1489 EKAWVHSAY
-1498 QMEQLFPFNG
+1498 QMEQLFPFNK

-1519 GTKDFSCLFSTN
+1519 GTKDFSCLISN
-1531 ITCYDFLEKGQCFP
+1531 HITSYDFLEKGQCFP

-1554 DSAKDAGGLMA
+1554 DSAKNECGLMA
-1565 GLEFDSEPKGKVI
+1565 GLEVDSEPTCLVI
-1578 NGYER
+1578 NGNERYNR

-1624 RSTYANNLQKEL
+1624 RATYANNLQKEL

-1644 YAEFKAFEDAGRKL
+1644 YAEFKAFEDAGRAL

-1667 VEPYAGCTFS
+1667 VEPYDGCTFI
-1677 YAKGISSDNMDYR
+1677 YAKGVSSDNMDYR
-1690 VEKLKYGKVAG
+1690 VEKLKYGKIAG

-1712 IVYNDMLTI
+1712 IVFNDQLTI

-1769 EQYILNL
+1769 ECYILNL

>member
-1 MVDNNLNSDVIDHDA
+1 
-16 MVGGVNASLGSG
+16 
-28 LESEAAL
+28 
-35 SADTAEQISAFEQI
+35 
-49 LQRFEEN
+49 
-56 TLTERDKGTAF
+56 
-67 ELLVR
+67 
-72 DVFSSVKPWGEQF
+72 
-85 EKVQTYADWA
+85 
-95 KEHPKLTSGNARD
+95 
-108 TGIDLVATNRVAEDG
+108 
-123 QAQNAGIAS
+123 
-132 QIRIE
+132 
-137 SRGGVN
+137 
-143 GLGDNVTQSFTAI
+143 
-156 QCKFFGRNYTI
+156 
-167 PKSQIDSF
+167 
-175 LAASDQDCFTRRI
+175 
-188 FVCTGNLTDNA
+188 
-199 RNELQNRTK
+199 
-208 PVECVS
+208 
-214 RTDLEEANVDWSG
+214 
-227 FLKTNQVTITKR
+227 
-239 KLRPYQEEALENVLE
+239 
-254 GFKHHNRG
+254 
-262 KLIMACGTG
+262 MACGTG

-282 QTNNNGLVL
+282 QTKNNGLVL

-304 YDWKRQSS
+304 YDWKRQAS

-321 SDSKVGKNGDED
+321 SDSKVGKSGDED
-333 DFASYMRPT
+333 DFASYLRPT

-351 AKSLAKAVN
+351 AKSLANAVN
-360 QALSRKEQTH
+360 QALERKEQSH

-389 AQTDYQLPALDLIIC
+389 AQTDYNLPNLDLIIC

-414 LVAERKSVKKTA
+414 LVADRKTVKKAA
-426 TAMSAPLIP
+426 TALTTQLDAEL
-435 EVEPITL
+435 EPN
-442 EPVPVLGAAPEPVDG
+442 EPVPGLGSESDEG
-457 AGVVEARSSTN
+457 AGASQASSSAN
-468 QEIKPE
+468 QATKAE

-480 KPRVRRGADSAVDDE
+480 KPRARRGAESAVDDE

-502 DDDYIKGAKR
+502 DNEYIKGTKR

-520 VYGDAAKQQESVGE
+520 VYGEAAKQQEIVGD

-541 DENVFGP
+541 DEDVFGP
-548 VFSTLNFDRAV
+548 VFHTLNFDRAV

-588 SQYQAAKVI
+588 SQFHAAKVV

-605 YGVSNELTG
+605 YGVSTELTG

-625 AQIIDST
+625 AQLIDSK

-642 FTEYFQNTVEHY
+642 FTKYFQNTVEHY

-660 LSLSDPQGRASEE
+660 LSLSDPKGRASEE
-673 FAYLNDHNLVCD
+673 FAYLNEHNLVCD
-685 CKHIDGSMD
+685 CRHIDGSMD
-694 AITKSQLLDW
+694 AITKGQLLDW

-805 VLVDGVTQ
+805 VLVDGGTN
-813 KIDERIEVICVQKDP
+813 KIDERIEVICVQKDEV
-828 IKGKSSV
+828 KGKSKASKG
-835 IREPRP
+835 PKP
-841 PRPPKPSVD
+841 PRPPKPPKPTD
-850 PVDPDK
+850 PTDPDNSK
-856 RRLIEEIEKVEQA
+856 DPKHPGQGSLFDLDKA

-879 IIKRLGRRKEWHDWA
+879 IIKKLGRRKEWQDWA

-937 HLDREEIIEMLAQHI
+937 HLDRDEIIEMLAQHI

-975 GLSDMLEKLD
+975 GLSDMLNKLD

-1053 HSVNDILKKEFG
+1053 HSVNDILKQEFG
-1065 SSLGSKGVHIMD
+1065 SSLGSHGVHIMD

-1082 GTFITRMMQSPELIS
+1082 GTFITRMMQCPELIS
-1097 AQELEYKYRHELHA
+1097 AQELEHKYRHELHA

-1126 ESVYHDLMGK
+1126 ESVYHDLTGK
-1136 DASHYERNHIVVLTD
+1136 DADHYERNRIVVLTD

-1160 HSLTGSFGDNSVLR
+1160 HSITGSFGDNSELR
-1174 DAVRALPLKVIVGNP
+1174 DSVRALPLKVIIGNP
-1189 PYSVGQSSVN
+1189 PYSVGQDSQN
-1199 DDNQNESYPSL
+1199 DDNQNASYPVL
-1210 EKRIAETY
+1210 EQRIAETY
-1218 AASGIKTTKKSLYDS
+1218 VEQAGKISSKKSLYDS
-1233 YVKAFRWASDRLGDQ
+1233 YIKAFRWASDRLGEH
-1248 GVIAFVSNASWIDT
+1248 GVIALVSNAGWIDT
-1262 AASCGLRRC
+1262 AASCGMRRC

-1277 SIYVY
+1277 SVYVY

-1287 QRTSGE
+1287 ARTSGE
-1293 QSRKEGGKIFGAGS
+1293 QRQKEGGNVFDVGS

-1319 PQSQAQGKIYF
+1319 PQAQEQGKIYF
-1330 AAVDDYLSREE
+1330 AAVDDYLTREE

-1348 LGVILNAPLVEIQQ
+1348 LGSILNAPLAEIHP
-1362 DAHGDW
+1362 DEHGDW
-1368 LAQRR
+1368 LNQRR
-1373 DDFSNFIRVDS
+1373 DDFGHFITVDGKKTDS
-1384 KNTYELAIF
+1384 LAIF
-1393 DNYSCGV
+1393 ENFSCGINSA
-1400 VTGRDA
+1400 RAA
-1406 WSYNASKI
+1406 WSYNSSKETI
-1414 KIEANFKRCIA
+1414 GRNFTECIA
-1425 LYNSQVDALKS
+1425 FYNAQVEALKS
-1436 DPSGFVRDNDET
+1436 NPSGFERNNDET
-1448 KIKWNT
+1448 KIKWNRSLDNQLKKKT
-1454 VLVNRLNKLNRVPE
+1454 SLAQFSQGLVV
-1468 YTQSSII
+1468 Q
-1475 CSLYRPFVRLWFYN
+1475 SLYRPFFKQFFYN
-1489 EKAWVHSTY
+1489 DKAWIEMTY
-1498 QMEQLFPFNG
+1498 QMPLLFPFNG
-1508 ADNLILVTTGG
+1508 AENLVI
-1519 GTKDFSCLFSTN
+1519 GTASVGSTSFSCLMSAE
-1531 ITCYDFLEKGQCFP
+1531 ISDLHVLESGTQCFP
-1545 RYLYRKVSN
+1545 RYLYRKVSSAE
-1554 DSAKDAGGLMA
+1554 SAKDAGGLMA
-1565 GLEFDSEPKGKVI
+1565 GLELDSELKGEII

-1624 RSTYANNLQKEL
+1624 RATYANNLQKEL

-1644 YAEFKAFEDAGRKL
+1644 YAEFKAFSDAGRAL
-1658 AKLHVGYES
+1658 AQLHVGYEA

-1677 YAKGISSDNMDYR
+1677 YAKGVSSDNMDYR
-1690 VEKLKYGKVAG
+1690 VEKLKYGKNPG

-1712 IVYNDMLTI
+1712 IVYNDQLTI
-1721 RNIPIEAQE
+1721 RNIPVEAQE

-1769 EQYILNL
+1769 ERYILNL

-1797 TIHKLDQ
+1797 SIHKLDQ

>member
-1 MVDNNLNSDVIDHDA
+1 
-16 MVGGVNASLGSG
+16 
-28 LESEAAL
+28 
-35 SADTAEQISAFEQI
+35 
-49 LQRFEEN
+49 
-56 TLTERDKGTAF
+56 
-67 ELLVR
+67 
-72 DVFSSVKPWGEQF
+72 
-85 EKVQTYADWA
+85 
-95 KEHPKLTSGNARD
+95 
-108 TGIDLVATNRVAEDG
+108 
-123 QAQNAGIAS
+123 
-132 QIRIE
+132 
-137 SRGGVN
+137 
-143 GLGDNVTQSFTAI
+143 
-156 QCKFFGRNYTI
+156 
-167 PKSQIDSF
+167 
-175 LAASDQDCFTRRI
+175 
-188 FVCTGNLTDNA
+188 
-199 RNELQNRTK
+199 
-208 PVECVS
+208 
-214 RTDLEEANVDWSG
+214 
-227 FLKTNQVTITKR
+227 
-239 KLRPYQEEALENVLE
+239 
-254 GFKHHNRG
+254 
-262 KLIMACGTG
+262 MACGTG

-282 QTNNNGLVL
+282 QINNNGLVL

-304 YDWKRQSS
+304 YDWKRQAS
-312 APMTAFAVC
+312 APMSAFAVC
-321 SDSKVGKNGDED
+321 SDSKVGKSGDED

-351 AKSLAKAVN
+351 AKSLAQAVN
-360 QALSRKEQTH
+360 AALERKALTH
-370 AEGMTVIFSTYQS
+370 ADGMTVIFSTYQS

-389 AQTDYQLPALDLIIC
+389 AQTDHQLPALDLIIC

-414 LVAERKSVKKTA
+414 LVADRKTVKKTA
-426 TAMSAPLIP
+426 TAMTAQLDA
-435 EVEPITL
+435 EVEP
-442 EPVPVLGAAPEPVDG
+442 VPMEAESMAGAGAAPADTS
-457 AGVVEARSSTN
+457 ANSA
-468 QEIKPE
+468 E

-480 KPRVRRGADSAVDDE
+480 KPRVRRGAESAVDDE

-502 DDDYIKGAKR
+502 DDEYIKGIKR

-520 VYGDAAKQQESVGE
+520 VYGEAAKQQESVGE
-534 AILYSMD
+534 AVLYSMD
-541 DENVFGP
+541 DEKVFGP
-548 VFSTLNFDRAV
+548 VFSTLNFDHAV

-568 VIILVGDKSL
+568 VIILVGDKSML
-578 LPTDEALLDF
+578 QTDEQLLDF
-588 SQYQAAKVI
+588 SQYHAAKVI

-605 YGVSNELTG
+605 YGVSTELSG

-625 AQIIDST
+625 AQIIDSK

-642 FTEYFQNTVEHY
+642 FTQYFQNTVEHY

-660 LSLSDPQGRASEE
+660 LSLSDPNGRASEE
-673 FAYLNDHNLVCD
+673 FAYLNEHNLVCD

-694 AITKSQLLDW
+694 AITKGQLLDW
-704 LRTDPEE
+704 LRADPEE

-805 VLVDGVTQ
+805 VLVDGATQ
-813 KIDERIEVICVQKDP
+813 KIDERIEVICVQNDQ
-828 IKGKSSV
+828 IKGK
-835 IREPRP
+835 RPGPYP
-841 PRPPKPSVD
+841 PRPRPQGDPVKPTVD
-850 PVDPDK
+850 PGPDDK
-856 RRLIEEIEKVEQA
+856 RRLIDDIEKVEQA

-879 IIKRLGRRKEWHDWA
+879 IIKKLGRRKEWQDWA

-937 HLDREEIIEMLAQHI
+937 HLDRADIIEMLAQHI

-965 PFTEQNPIAK
+965 PFTEQNPIAR
-975 GLSDMLEKLD
+975 GLSDMLQKLD

-1012 VEDRQKVIVDLFDRF
+1012 LSDRQKVIVDLFDRF

-1053 HSVNDILKKEFG
+1053 HSVNDILKQEFG
-1065 SSLGSKGVHIMD
+1065 SSLGSQGVHIMD

-1097 AQELEYKYRHELHA
+1097 AQELEHKYRHELHA

-1136 DASHYERNHIVVLTD
+1136 DASSYERNRIVVLTD
-1151 TFSEVEDKA
+1151 TFFEVEDKA
-1160 HSLTGSFGDNSVLR
+1160 HSITGSFGDNSELR
-1174 DAVRALPLKVIVGNP
+1174 DSVRALPLKVIIGNP
-1189 PYSVGQSSVN
+1189 PYSVGQESQN
-1199 DDNQNESYPSL
+1199 DDNQNASYPVL
-1210 EKRIAETY
+1210 EQRIAETY
-1218 AASGIKTTKKSLYDS
+1218 VEQAGKISSKKSLYDS
-1233 YVKAFRWASDRLGDQ
+1233 YIKAFRWASDRLDDQ
-1248 GVIAFVSNASWIDT
+1248 GVIAFVSNAGWIESS
-1262 AASCGLRRC
+1262 AASGLRRC

-1277 SIYVY
+1277 SVYVY

-1287 QRTSGE
+1287 ARTSGE
-1293 QSRKEGGKIFGAGS
+1293 QRQKEGGNVFDVGS

-1319 PQSQAQGKIYF
+1319 PQAQEQGKIYF
-1330 AAVDDYLSREE
+1330 SAVDDYLSREE
-1341 KLGQLVE
+1341 KLGQLVD
-1348 LGVILNAPLVEIQQ
+1348 LGSILKAQLVEIHP

-1368 LAQRR
+1368 LNQRR
-1373 DDFSNFIRVDS
+1373 DDFAHFITVDG
-1384 KNTYELAIF
+1384 KKTDGLAIF
-1393 DNYSCGV
+1393 DNFSLG
-1400 VTGRDA
+1400 TFTSRDA
-1406 WSYNASKI
+1406 WSYNANKNT
-1414 KIEANFKRCIA
+1414 IERNFRRCISF
-1425 LYNSQVDALKS
+1425 YNDQVDEAKRLGDKFECCQ
-1436 DPSGFVRDNDET
+1436 DKQLIGWDRPQKRH
-1448 KIKWNT
+1448 
-1454 VLVNRLNKLNRVPE
+1454 VLQGKYYDDVKPE
-1468 YTQSSII
+1468 LIVT
-1475 CSLYRPFVRLWFYN
+1475 SLYRPFFKEFLYN
-1489 EKAWVHSTY
+1489 DRAWVSCVY
-1498 QMEQLFPFNG
+1498 QMPQLFPFNG
-1508 ADNLILVTTGG
+1508 AENLVI
-1519 GTKDFSCLFSTN
+1519 GTASVGSTSFSCLMSSN
-1531 ITCYDFLEKGQCFP
+1531 ICDLHVLESGTQCFP
-1545 RYLYRKVSN
+1545 RYLYRKVSSAE
-1554 DSAKDAGGLMA
+1554 SAKDAGGLMA
-1565 GLEFDSEPKGKVI
+1565 GLELDSEPKGEII

-1624 RSTYANNLQKEL
+1624 RATYANNLQKEL

-1644 YAEFKAFEDAGRKL
+1644 YAEFKAFEEAGRAL

-1667 VEPYAGCTFS
+1667 AEPYADCTFS
-1677 YAKGISSDNMDYR
+1677 YAKGVSSDNMDYR
-1690 VEKLKYGKVAG
+1690 VYKLKYGKNQG

-1712 IVYNDMLTI
+1712 IVYNKDLTI
-1721 RNIPIEAQE
+1721 RNIPAEVQE

-1740 WIVERCGVSVDKASH
+1740 WVVERCGVSVDKASQ
-1755 IINDYNDYAAEMGD
+1755 ITNDYNKYAEEMGD
-1769 EQYILNL
+1769 ERYILNL

-1797 TIHKLDQ
+1797 SIHKLDQ

>member
-1 MVDNNLNSDVIDHDA
+1 MWCV
-16 MVGGVNASLGSG
+16 
-28 LESEAAL
+28 
-35 SADTAEQISAFEQI
+35 
-49 LQRFEEN
+49 
-56 TLTERDKGTAF
+56 
-67 ELLVR
+67 
-72 DVFSSVKPWGEQF
+72 
-85 EKVQTYADWA
+85 
-95 KEHPKLTSGNARD
+95 
-108 TGIDLVATNRVAEDG
+108 
-123 QAQNAGIAS
+123 
-132 QIRIE
+132 
-137 SRGGVN
+137 
-143 GLGDNVTQSFTAI
+143 
-156 QCKFFGRNYTI
+156 C

-175 LAASDQDCFTRRI
+175 LAASEQDCFTRRI
-188 FVCTGNLTDNA
+188 FVCTGHLTDNA
-199 RNELQNRTK
+199 RLELLNRSK
-208 PVECVS
+208 PVES
-214 RTDLEEANVDWSG
+214 IGRSELEEANVDWSA
-227 FLKTNQVTITKR
+227 FLKTNQVSITKR
-239 KLRPYQEEALENVLE
+239 KLRPYQQEALENVIE
-254 GFKHHNRG
+254 GFKTHNRG
-262 KLIMACGTG
+262 KIIMACGTG

-304 YDWKRQSS
+304 YDWKRQAS
-312 APMTAFAVC
+312 APMSAFAVC
-321 SDSKVGKNGDED
+321 SDSKVGKSGDED

-351 AKSLAKAVN
+351 AKSLANAVN
-360 QALSRKEQTH
+360 AALERKELTH
-370 AEGMTVIFSTYQS
+370 ATGMTVIFSTYQS

-389 AQTDYQLPALDLIIC
+389 AQTDHQLPALDLIIC

-414 LVAERKSVKKTA
+414 LVADRKTVKKTA
-426 TAMSAPLIP
+426 TAMTAQLDA
-435 EVEPITL
+435 EVEP
-442 EPVPVLGAAPEPVDG
+442 VPMEAESMAGAGAAPADTS
-457 AGVVEARSSTN
+457 ANSA
-468 QEIKPE
+468 E
-474 PAKRGR
+474 PAKRGC
-480 KPRVRRGADSAVDDE
+480 KPRVRRGAESAVDDE

-502 DDDYIKGAKR
+502 DDEYIKGIKR

-520 VYGDAAKQQESVGE
+520 VYGEAAKQQESVGE
-534 AILYSMD
+534 AVLYSMD
-541 DENVFGP
+541 DEKVFGP
-548 VFSTLNFDRAV
+548 VFSTLNFDHAV

-568 VIILVGDKSL
+568 VIILVGDKSML
-578 LPTDEALLDF
+578 QTDEQLLDF
-588 SQYQAAKVI
+588 SQYHAAKVI

-605 YGVSNELTG
+605 YGVSTELSG

-625 AQIIDST
+625 AQIIDSK

-642 FTEYFQNTVEHY
+642 FTQYFQNTVEHY

-660 LSLSDPQGRASEE
+660 LSLSDPNGRASEE
-673 FAYLNDHNLVCD
+673 FAYLNEHNLVCD

-694 AITKSQLLDW
+694 AITKGQLLDW
-704 LRTDPEE
+704 LRADPEE

-805 VLVDGVTQ
+805 VLVDGATQ
-813 KIDERIEVICVQKDP
+813 KIDERIEVICVQNDQ
-828 IKGKSSV
+828 IKGK
-835 IREPRP
+835 RPGPYP
-841 PRPPKPSVD
+841 PRPRPQGDPVKPTVD
-850 PVDPDK
+850 PGPDDK
-856 RRLIEEIEKVEQA
+856 RRLIDEIEKVEQA

-879 IIKRLGRRKEWHDWA
+879 IIKKLGRRKEWQDWA

-937 HLDREEIIEMLAQHI
+937 HLDRDEIIEMLAQHI

-965 PFTEQNPIAK
+965 PFTEQNPIAR
-975 GLSDMLEKLD
+975 GLSDMLQKLD

-1012 VEDRQKVIVDLFDRF
+1012 LSDRQKVIVDLFDRF

-1065 SSLGSKGVHIMD
+1065 SSLGSHGVHIMD

-1082 GTFITRMMQSPELIS
+1082 GTFITRMMQSPELI
-1097 AQELEYKYRHELHA
+1097 APQELEHKYRHELHA

-1136 DASHYERNHIVVLTD
+1136 EPDNYERNRIVVLTD
-1151 TFSEVEDKA
+1151 TFSETKKIKHA
-1160 HSLTGSFGDNSVLR
+1160 RQGSFIENLEQDN
-1174 DAVRALPLKVIVGNP
+1174 AVQELQLEVIVGNP
-1189 PYSVGQSSVN
+1189 PYSVGQESQN
-1199 DDNQNESYPSL
+1199 DDNQNASYPAL
-1210 EKRIAETY
+1210 EQRIAETY
-1218 AASGIKTTKKSLYDS
+1218 VEKAGKISSKKSLYDS
-1233 YVKAFRWASDRLGDQ
+1233 YIKAFRWASDRLDDQ
-1248 GVIAFVSNASWIDT
+1248 GVIAFVSNAGWIESS
-1262 AASCGLRRC
+1262 AASGLRRC

-1277 SIYVY
+1277 SVYVY

-1287 QRTSGE
+1287 ARTSGE
-1293 QSRKEGGKIFGAGS
+1293 QRQKEGGNVFDVGS

-1319 PQSQAQGKIYF
+1319 PQAQEQGKIYF
-1330 AAVDDYLSREE
+1330 SAVDDYLSREE
-1341 KLGQLVE
+1341 KLGQLVD
-1348 LGVILNAPLVEIQQ
+1348 LGSILKAQLVEIHP

-1368 LAQRR
+1368 LNQRR
-1373 DDFSNFIRVDS
+1373 DDFAHFITVDG
-1384 KNTYELAIF
+1384 KKTDGLAIF
-1393 DNYSCGV
+1393 DNFSLG
-1400 VTGRDA
+1400 TFTSRDA
-1406 WSYNASKI
+1406 WSYNANKNT
-1414 KIEANFKRCIA
+1414 IERNFRRCISF
-1425 LYNSQVDALKS
+1425 YNDQVDEAKRLGDKFECCQ
-1436 DPSGFVRDNDET
+1436 DKQLIGWDRPQKRH
-1448 KIKWNT
+1448 
-1454 VLVNRLNKLNRVPE
+1454 VLQGKYYDDVKPE
-1468 YTQSSII
+1468 LIVT
-1475 CSLYRPFVRLWFYN
+1475 SLYRPFFKEFLYN
-1489 EKAWVHSTY
+1489 DRAWVSCVY
-1498 QMEQLFPFNG
+1498 QMPQLFPFNG
-1508 ADNLILVTTGG
+1508 AENLVI
-1519 GTKDFSCLFSTN
+1519 GTASVGATSFSCLMSSN
-1531 ITCYDFLEKGQCFP
+1531 ICDLHVLESGTQCFP
-1545 RYLYRKVSN
+1545 RYFYRK
-1554 DSAKDAGGLMA
+1554 ATKDFSGLMD
-1565 GLEFDSEPKGKVI
+1565 GLDFDSEPTGEVI

-1624 RSTYANNLQKEL
+1624 RATYANNLQKEL

-1644 YAEFKAFEDAGRKL
+1644 YAEFNAFEEAGRAL

-1667 VEPYAGCTFS
+1667 VEPYTGCTFS
-1677 YAKGISSDNMDYR
+1677 YAKGVSSDNMDYR
-1690 VEKLKYGKVAG
+1690 VYKLKYGKNPG

-1712 IVYNDMLTI
+1712 IVYNKDLTI
-1721 RNIPIEAQE
+1721 RNIPAEVQE

-1740 WIVERCGVSVDKASH
+1740 WVVERCGVSVDKASQ
-1755 IINDYNDYAAEMGD
+1755 ITNDYNKYAEEMGD
-1769 EQYILNL
+1769 ERYILNL

-1788 KIVKSLPPL
+1788 KIVKSLPSL
-1797 TIHKLDQ
+1797 SIHKLDQ

>member
-1 MVDNNLNSDVIDHDA
+1 MDSATISTNEVSPDVAVVNTTIGAEID
-16 MVGGVNASLGSG
+16 V
-28 LESEAAL
+28 EAAVG
-35 SADTAEQISAFEQI
+35 ADTAEQISAFERI

-72 DVFSSVKPWGEQF
+72 DVFSSAQPWCEQF

-95 KEHPKLTSGNARD
+95 KEHPELTGGDARD
-108 TGIDLVATNRVAEDG
+108 TGIDLVATNRVNFGND
-123 QAQNAGIAS
+123 AS
-132 QIRIE
+132 IE
-137 SRGGVN
+137 NVVGRQLEN
-143 GLGDNVTQSFTAI
+143 KGDASYTAI
-156 QCKFFGRNYTI
+156 QCKFFGREQFI
-167 PKSQIDSF
+167 PKSQVDSF
-175 LAASDQDCFTRRI
+175 ISDSDRDYFTDRI
-188 FVCTGNLTDNA
+188 FVYTGRLSEHA
-199 RNELQNRTK
+199 QKELLNRPK
-208 PVECVS
+208 PVHTVS
-214 RTDLEEANVDWSG
+214 RSDLEEANVDWSG

-239 KLRPYQEEALENVLE
+239 KLRPYQKEALENVLE

-304 YDWKRQSS
+304 YDWKRQAS
-312 APMTAFAVC
+312 APMSAFAVC
-321 SDSKVGKNGDED
+321 SDSKVGKSGDED
-333 DFASYMRPT
+333 DFASYMRPS

-351 AKSLAKAVN
+351 AKSLANAVN
-360 QALSRKEQTH
+360 AALERKELTH

-414 LVAERKSVKKTA
+414 LVADRKSVKKAA
-426 TAMSAPLIP
+426 TAMTAQLDA
-435 EVEPITL
+435 ELEKAVEPVS
-442 EPVPVLGAAPEPVDG
+442 VPKEGAGAPE
-457 AGVVEARSSTN
+457 T
-468 QEIKPE
+468 KPE

-480 KPRVRRGADSAVDDE
+480 KPRARRGADSAVDDE

-502 DDDYIKGAKR
+502 DDEYIKGAKR

-520 VYGDAAKQQESVGE
+520 VYGEAAKQQETMGE

-578 LPTDEALLDF
+578 LQTDEQLLDF
-588 SQYQAAKVI
+588 SQYHAAKVI

-605 YGVSNELTG
+605 YGVSTELSG

-625 AQIIDST
+625 AQLIDSK

-642 FTEYFQNTVEHY
+642 FTKYFNDTVEHY

-660 LSLSDPQGRASEE
+660 LSLSDPNGRASEE
-673 FAYLNDHNLVCD
+673 FAYLNEHNLVCD
-685 CKHIDGSMD
+685 CQHIDGSMD
-694 AITKSQLLDW
+694 AITKGQLLDW

-805 VLVDGVTQ
+805 VLVDGGTN
-813 KIDERIEVICVQKDP
+813 KIDERIEVICVQKDEV
-828 IKGKSSV
+828 KGK
-835 IREPRP
+835 RTGPRP
-841 PRPPKPSVD
+841 PILHHPKPRVD
-850 PVDPDK
+850 PTTDPTDPDNPK
-856 RRLIEEIEKVEQA
+856 DPKHPGQGSLFDFDKA

-879 IIKRLGRRKEWHDWA
+879 IIKKLGRRKEWQDWA
-894 EDVAKICTEQVKAIN
+894 EDVAKICTEQVKSIN
-909 KLLDANQDPDFQAEF
+909 QLLDANKDPDFQAEF

-975 GLSDMLEKLD
+975 GLSDMLVKLD

-1065 SSLGSKGVHIMD
+1065 SSLGSHGVHIMD

-1082 GTFITRMMQSPELIS
+1082 GTFITRMMQSPELI
-1097 AQELEYKYRHELHA
+1097 APQELEHKYRHELHA

-1136 DASHYERNHIVVLTD
+1136 DVVQYERNRIVVLTD

-1160 HSLTGSFGDNSVLR
+1160 HSITGSFGDNSELR

-1189 PYSVGQSSVN
+1189 PYSVGQNNAN
-1199 DDNQNESYPSL
+1199 DDNQNASYPEL
-1210 EKRIAETY
+1210 EQRIAETY
-1218 AASGIKTTKKSLYDS
+1218 VEQAGAITNKNSLYDS
-1233 YVKAFRWASDRLGDQ
+1233 YIKAFRWASDRVGEQ
-1248 GVIAFVSNASWIDT
+1248 GVIAFISNGGWLDAV
-1262 AASCGLRRC
+1262 AASGMRRC
-1271 LQQEFS
+1271 LQKEFS
-1277 SIYVY
+1277 VVYVY

-1287 QRTSGE
+1287 ARTSGE
-1293 QSRKEGGKIFGAGS
+1293 QRQKEGGNVFDVGS

-1319 PQSQAQGKIYF
+1319 PQAQEQGKIYF

-1341 KLGQLVE
+1341 KLGHLID
-1348 LGVILNAPLVEIQQ
+1348 LGSILNAPLVEIHP

-1368 LAQRR
+1368 LNQRR
-1373 DDFSNFIRVDS
+1373 DDFCHFITVDGKKTDS
-1384 KNTYELAIF
+1384 LAIF
-1393 DNYSCGV
+1393 ENYSRGIN
-1400 VTGRDA
+1400 TARDA
-1406 WSYNASKI
+1406 WSYNSSRETI
-1414 KIEANFKRCIA
+1414 SRNFTECITF
-1425 LYNSQVDALKS
+1425 YNAQVEILKS
-1436 DPSGFVRDNDET
+1436 KPDDFARNNDET
-1448 KIKWNT
+1448 KIKWNRSLNNQLKKGASLAQFSQG
-1454 VLVNRLNKLNRVPE
+1454 LVVH
-1468 YTQSSII
+1468 
-1475 CSLYRPFVRLWFYN
+1475 SLYRPFFKQFFYN
-1489 EKAWVHSTY
+1489 DKAWIEMTY
-1498 QMEQLFPFNG
+1498 QMPQLFPYNG
-1508 ADNLILVTTGG
+1508 AENLVI
-1519 GTKDFSCLFSTN
+1519 GTASVGSTSFSCLMSSE
-1531 ITCYDFLEKGQCFP
+1531 IIDLHVLESGAQCFP
-1545 RYLYRKVSN
+1545 RYLYRKISA
-1554 DSAKDAGGLMA
+1554 DSTKDAGGLMA
-1565 GLEFDSEPKGKVI
+1565 GLEVDSEPTCLVI
-1578 NGYER
+1578 NGNERYNR

-1589 EAVEHFK
+1589 EAVAHFK
-1596 AAYPEE
+1596 SAYQEE

-1624 RSTYANNLQKEL
+1624 RATYANNLQKEL

-1644 YAEFKAFEDAGRKL
+1644 YAEFKAFEDAGRAL

-1667 VEPYAGCTFS
+1667 VEPYSGCTFS
-1677 YAKGISSDNMDYR
+1677 YAKGVSSDNMDYR

-1712 IVYNDMLTI
+1712 IVYNDQLTI
-1721 RNIPIEAQE
+1721 RNIPQEAQE

-1769 EQYILNL
+1769 ERYILNL

>member
-1 MVDNNLNSDVIDHDA
+1 MGGGILANKSDV
-16 MVGGVNASLGSG
+16 
-28 LESEAAL
+28 
-35 SADTAEQISAFEQI
+35 
-49 LQRFEEN
+49 
-56 TLTERDKGTAF
+56 
-67 ELLVR
+67 
-72 DVFSSVKPWGEQF
+72 
-85 EKVQTYADWA
+85 
-95 KEHPKLTSGNARD
+95 
-108 TGIDLVATNRVAEDG
+108 
-123 QAQNAGIAS
+123 
-132 QIRIE
+132 
-137 SRGGVN
+137 
-143 GLGDNVTQSFTAI
+143 SFTAI
-156 QCKFFGRNYTI
+156 QCKFFGREQFI
-167 PKSQIDSF
+167 PKSQVDSF
-175 LAASDQDCFTRRI
+175 ISDSDRDYFTDRI
-188 FVCTGNLTDNA
+188 FVYTGRLSEHA
-199 RNELQNRTK
+199 QKELLNRPK
-208 PVECVS
+208 PVHTVS
-214 RTDLEEANVDWSG
+214 RSDLEEANVDWSG

-239 KLRPYQEEALENVLE
+239 KLRPYQKEALENVLE

-304 YDWKRQSS
+304 YDWKRQAS
-312 APMTAFAVC
+312 AHMSAFAVC
-321 SDSKVGKNGDED
+321 SDSKVGKSGDED
-333 DFASYMRPT
+333 DFSSYMRPS

-351 AKSLAKAVN
+351 AKSLANAVN
-360 QALSRKEQTH
+360 AALARKALTH

-414 LVAERKSVKKTA
+414 LVADRKTVKKAA
-426 TAMSAPLIP
+426 TAMTAQLDA
-435 EVEPITL
+435 ELEKTVEPVA
-442 EPVPVLGAAPEPVDG
+442 VPKEGADAPETK
-457 AGVVEARSSTN
+457 S
-468 QEIKPE
+468 E

-480 KPRVRRGADSAVDDE
+480 KPRARRGADSAVDDE

-502 DDDYIKGAKR
+502 DDEYIKGAKR

-520 VYGDAAKQQESVGE
+520 VYGEAAKQQETMGE

-578 LPTDEALLDF
+578 LQTDEQLLDF
-588 SQYQAAKVI
+588 SQYHAAKVI

-605 YGVSNELTG
+605 YGVSTELTG

-625 AQIIDST
+625 AQLIDST

-642 FTEYFQNTVEHY
+642 FTKYFQNTVEHY

-660 LSLSDPQGRASEE
+660 MSLSDPNGRASEE
-673 FAYLNDHNLVCD
+673 FAYLNEHNLVCD
-685 CKHIDGSMD
+685 CQHIDGSMD
-694 AITKSQLLDW
+694 AITKGQLLDW

-805 VLVDGVTQ
+805 VLVDGATQ
-813 KIDERIEVICVQKDP
+813 KIDERIEVICVQKDE
-828 IKGKSSV
+828 IKGK
-835 IREPRP
+835 RTGPRP
-841 PRPPKPSVD
+841 PVIHHPKPRVD
-850 PVDPDK
+850 PTTDPADPDNSK
-856 RRLIEEIEKVEQA
+856 DPKHPGQGSLFDLDKA

-879 IIKRLGRRKEWHDWA
+879 IIKKLGRRKEWQDWA
-894 EDVAKICTEQVKAIN
+894 EDVAKICTEQVTAIN
-909 KLLDANQDPDFQAEF
+909 KLLDANKDPDFQAEF
-924 AKFCLDL
+924 AKFCIDL

-975 GLSDMLEKLD
+975 GLSDMLQKLD

-1097 AQELEYKYRHELHA
+1097 AQELEHKYRHELHA

-1126 ESVYHDLMGK
+1126 ESVYHDLLGK
-1136 DASHYERNHIVVLTD
+1136 DAAHYERNRIVVLTD

-1160 HSLTGSFGDNSVLR
+1160 HTITGSFGDNSELR
-1174 DAVRALPLKVIVGNP
+1174 DAVRALPLKVIIGNP
-1189 PYSVGQSSVN
+1189 PYSIGQKSQN
-1199 DDNQNESYPSL
+1199 DDNQNESYPEL
-1210 EKRIAETY
+1210 EQRIAETY
-1218 AASGIKTTKKSLYDS
+1218 VEQASAGGLKKGLYDS
-1233 YVKAFRWASDRLGDQ
+1233 YVKAFRWASDRLGEQ
-1248 GVIAFVSNASWIDT
+1248 GLIAFVSNAGWIDG
-1262 AASCGLRRC
+1262 AAANGMRRC
-1271 LQQEFS
+1271 LQREFS

-1287 QRTSGE
+1287 CRTSGE
-1293 QSRKEGGKIFGAGS
+1293 LARKEGHNIFTNS
-1307 RAPIA
+1307 RTPIA

-1319 PQSQAQGKIYF
+1319 PQSQEQGKIYF
-1330 AAVDDYLSREE
+1330 AAVDDYMSREE
-1341 KLGQLVE
+1341 KLGLLVE
-1348 LGVILNAPLVEIQQ
+1348 LGSILNAPLVEVHQ

-1368 LAQRR
+1368 LNQRR
-1373 DDFSNFIRVDS
+1373 DDFNHFITVDG
-1384 KNTYELAIF
+1384 KKTDGLAIF
-1393 DNYSCGV
+1393 DNCSLGIA
-1400 VTGRDA
+1400 TNRDA
-1406 WSYNASKI
+1406 WSYNASKETI
-1414 KIEANFKRCIA
+1414 SRNFTECIA
-1425 LYNSQVDALKS
+1425 FYNAQIGSLKRN
-1436 DPSGFVRDNDET
+1436 PNGFERNNDET
-1448 KIKWNT
+1448 KIKWT
-1454 VLVNRLNKLNRVPE
+1454 DILIKRLQKGEPMSAFSRE
-1468 YTQSSII
+1468 FITSSV
-1475 CSLYRPFVRLWFYN
+1475 YRPFFKLWVYGDK
-1489 EKAWVHSTY
+1489 EWIHRTY
-1498 QMEQLFPFNG
+1498 QMPQLFPFNG
-1508 ADNLILVTTGG
+1508 AENLVI
-1519 GTKDFSCLFSTN
+1519 GTIKAESKMFSCIIANCICDLNLLKFGTQ
-1531 ITCYDFLEKGQCFP
+1531 YFP
-1545 RYLYRKVSN
+1545 RYIYRKVFS
-1554 DSAKDAGGLMA
+1554 DSAKKSGGLMA
-1565 GLEFDSEPKGKVI
+1565 GLEFEAEPRGQII

-1624 RSTYANNLQKEL
+1624 RSTYASNLQKEL

-1667 VEPYAGCTFS
+1667 VEPYSGCTFS
-1677 YAKGISSDNMDYR
+1677 YAKGVSSDNMNYR
-1690 VEKLKYGKVAG
+1690 VEQLKYGKVKGKSGNAG
-1701 KKGNAAKDKTV
+1701 KDKSV
-1712 IVYNDMLTI
+1712 IVYNDELTI
-1721 RNIPIEAQE
+1721 RNIPLEAQE
-1730 YVVNKKSALD
+1730 YVVGAQSALD
-1740 WIVERCGVSVDKASH
+1740 WVVERCRVKVDKASH

-1769 EQYILNL
+1769 ERYILNL

-1788 KIVKSLPPL
+1788 KIVKNLPPL